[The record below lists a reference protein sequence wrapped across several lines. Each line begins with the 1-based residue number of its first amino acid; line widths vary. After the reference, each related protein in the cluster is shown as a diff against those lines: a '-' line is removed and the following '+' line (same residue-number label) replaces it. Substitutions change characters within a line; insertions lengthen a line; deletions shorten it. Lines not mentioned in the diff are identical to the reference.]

1 MDYQGRII
9 GRKITE
15 IYFRSFYE
23 IDLHLGDILVA
34 LDEDKKYP
42 FYLRVVEVSYGA
54 EASDPNWAE
63 RTAGNMMFL
72 DLKGESYQFSE
83 KERRLYKVG
92 KCVPLGYIKNNSFK
106 KPKTIPAHFSVVR
119 HPNAEDFLFL
129 KKHMGDVEIGKLR
142 SGEEVLDF
150 TVGISGEIFPYHLGI
165 FATTGMG
172 KSNLMKVLAASSMET
187 GKYALLILDPH
198 GEYYDGGGE
207 RSRRNARGLIDHP
220 LAQDRLKVYSSRK
233 LAGPHNFLRISPR
246 EIEIKDIRQIYGF
259 TQAQVEAL
267 YALSHHY
274 RENWLESVA
283 KASIPELLML
293 FANRSFFE

>member
-92 KCVPLGYIKNNSFK
+92 KCVPLGYIKENAFR
-106 KPKTIPAHFSVVR
+106 KPKTIPAHFSIVR
-119 HPNAEDFLFL
+119 HPNSEDFLFL
-129 KKHMGDVEIGKLR
+129 KKYMGNVEIGKLR

-150 TVGISGEIFPYHLGI
+150 TVGISGEIFPYHIGI

-172 KSNLMKVLAASSMET
+172 KSNLMKVLA
-187 GKYALLILDPH
+187 
-198 GEYYDGGGE
+198 
-207 RSRRNARGLIDHP
+207 
-220 LAQDRLKVYSSRK
+220 
-233 LAGPHNFLRISPR
+233 
-246 EIEIKDIRQIYGF
+246 
-259 TQAQVEAL
+259 
-267 YALSHHY
+267 
-274 RENWLESVA
+274 
-283 KASIPELLML
+283 
-293 FANRSFFE
+293 